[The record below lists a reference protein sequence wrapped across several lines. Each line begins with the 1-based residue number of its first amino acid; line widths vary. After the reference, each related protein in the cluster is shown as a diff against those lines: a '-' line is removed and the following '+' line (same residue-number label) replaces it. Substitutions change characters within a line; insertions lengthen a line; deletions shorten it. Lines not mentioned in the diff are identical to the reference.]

1 MSAERSLSRD
11 QPSWVERLAA
21 ALYRPLAEPDDDD
34 RTRLKKTLFLG
45 ALVVGVVMTT
55 GTAIVAVRSD
65 FDPVIPTVLFGLVG
79 VLVAATVY
87 ALVSTVGLDVV
98 ITVVLASTLLASFA
112 TTYLA
117 GGIMYS
123 GVNIMWGIVTPVVAF
138 LVFRRT
144 VALGWFAA
152 FVVLLVIA
160 VVTPR
165 PAEQAPPVSA
175 EAFAAATL
183 AGIAVFVFGLL
194 VYFLGERDKAQQEAE
209 YERGRSDALLRNI
222 LPDEIAAQLKQN
234 PGIIADAY
242 PEASVLFADIA
253 DFTPMSESM
262 SPEDLV
268 ALLNE
273 IFSEFDGLV
282 DEYDVEKIKTIGDCY
297 MVAAGVPEPRAD
309 HAEVIARLALDMRRV
324 VAERSFHGHQVRFRI
339 GINSGPL
346 VAGVIGTSKFIY
358 DLWGDTVNTASRME
372 SHGVA
377 GTIQLTEA
385 TRRLLPARFVVS
397 ERGTVQIKGKGELS
411 TYFLEDTGNAG

>member
-45 ALVVGVVMTT
+45 ALVVGMVMTT

-65 FDPVIPTVLFGLVG
+65 FDPVIPTVLFALVG

-98 ITVVLASTLLASFA
+98 ITVVLAGTLLASFA

-144 VALGWFAA
+144 VALAWFAA
-152 FVVLLVIA
+152 FLVLLYVA
-160 VVTPR
+160 VVSPR
-165 PAEQAPPVSA
+165 PAEHPLPPTA

-183 AGIAVFVFGLL
+183 SGIAIFVFGLL
-194 VYFLGERDKAQQEAE
+194 VYFLGERDKAQQEVE
-209 YERGRSDALLRNI
+209 YERSRSDALLANI
-222 LPDEIAAQLKQN
+222 LPNEIASRLKQN

-268 ALLNE
+268 TLLNE
-273 IFSEFDGLV
+273 TFSEFDRLV
-282 DEYDVEKIKTIGDCY
+282 DEHGVEKIKTIGDCY
-297 MVAAGVPEPRAD
+297 MAASGVPEPRTD

-324 VAERSFHGHQVRFRI
+324 VSERSFHGQQVRFRI

-346 VAGVIGTSKFIY
+346 VAGVIGTRKFIY

-372 SHGVA
+372 SHGIA

-385 TRRLLPARFVVS
+385 TRRLLPSRFVVS
-397 ERGTVQIKGKGELS
+397 ERGMVQIKGKGELA
-411 TYFLEDTGNAG
+411 TYFLEAEDNAI